1 MTISEGY
8 LPEPSTTFLAR
19 IDNFKKEWSAFY
31 DKVSHEDTPV
41 MDEGGTYVIRKRPD
55 GYRYIIEQYMR
66 KMLNKHFPGWSW
78 EGMPLHFL
86 GAEWV
91 VAQGHLTIFDPY
103 LAALGQNPWRKY
115 YGQDAVRIQYRT
127 RKVTDPETKE
137 QKTVPMEHIPE
148 NIVDIG
154 DNCKSAATAALKV
167 AINRL
172 CGIGDDIYGKRITE
186 EAASEGGDVEQKQS

>member
-1 MTISEGY
+1 META
-8 LPEPSTTFLAR
+8 LVPEPSPEFIIKIR
-19 IDNFKKEWSAFY
+19 DFKKEWSAFY
-31 DKVSHEDTPV
+31 DNISHEDTPA
-41 MDEGGTYVIRKRPD
+41 MDAGGNYVIRKRPD
-55 GYRYIIEQYMR
+55 GYKYIIEQYMR

-91 VAQGHLTIFDPY
+91 VSQGHLIILDPF
-103 LAALGQNPWRKY
+103 LLALGTNPWRKY
-115 YGQDAVRIQYRT
+115 YGQDSVRIQYRT
-127 RKVTDPETKE
+127 KTVTDLETKE
-137 QKTVPMEHIPE
+137 SKKVSMEHTPE
-148 NIVDIG
+148 NIVDVG

-186 EAASEGGDVEQKQS
+186 ENERGDEKTQNQES